1 MKATV
6 IRAEALIVAF
16 LTAISKGDYRE
27 VQEADQP
34 WCLYPELQR
43 QTRQFP
49 PYDRRGASRPQGLLL
64 CQLLIGAGAAVNGT
78 NVFGGNPSLNAAWA
92 GTPAL

>member
-16 LTAISKGDYRE
+16 LTAISKGDLEKCKKLINHGVY
-27 VQEADQP
+27 AD
-34 WCLYPELQR
+34 CRDE
-43 QTRQFP
+43 
-49 PYDRRGASRPQGLLL
+49 RGNSPLMMTASRPQGLLL

-78 NVFGGNPSLNAAWA
+78 NVLGGNPSLKRSV
-92 GTPAL
+92 GR